1 MPVAKG
7 NQTMIKQPTRVMLLA
22 VAAFALFAAACSSAS
37 DTVAENLTEQL
48 LESGVDGNVDV
59 DVSGDGEDMTINIE
73 SEDGDVS
80 MDVSGDGEDATIQLE
95 SEDGAIS
102 IGAGAEMPEGITIPV
117 PDGGDVTTSVE
128 MEEGVMVVLT
138 YPEGDYDAIVAFY
151 DDWTAGSSEDFDKQT
166 MSLDTGG
173 PDQRSTMW
181 IGTDSETFISV
192 GDCFDVLA
200 EESSGEEFNAVCVN
214 INEGG

>member
-1 MPVAKG
+1 
-7 NQTMIKQPTRVMLLA
+7 MLRKPAHVLLIS
-22 VAAFALFAAACSSAS
+22 VAAFALLVAACSSAS

-48 LESGVDGNVDV
+48 IESGVDGNVDV

-80 MDVSGDGEDATIQLE
+80 MNVSGDGDEQTIEME
-95 SEDGAIS
+95 SEDGSIT
-102 IGAGAEMPEGITIPV
+102 IGAGSEIPESLTIPV

-128 MEEGVMVVLT
+128 MEEGVMVVVT
-138 YPEGDYDAIVAFY
+138 YPEGDYDAIVSFY
-151 DDWTAGSSEDFDKQT
+151 DDWTAGSGDDFDRQS

-181 IGTDSETFISV
+181 IGSTSETFVSV
-192 GDCFDVLA
+192 GDCFDVYA
-200 EESSGEEFNAVCVN
+200 EEATDEEFNAVCVN
-214 INEGG
+214 INQAG

>member
-1 MPVAKG
+1 
-7 NQTMIKQPTRVMLLA
+7 MINKPTRASFIA
-22 VAAFALFAAACSSAS
+22 VAAFALLISACSSAS

-48 LESGVDGNVDV
+48 LEAGADGNVDV
-59 DVSGDGEDMTINIE
+59 EVSGDGEDMTINIE

-80 MDVSGDGEDATIQLE
+80 MNVSGDGDDATIEME
-95 SEDGAIS
+95 SEDGSIS
-102 IGAGAEMPEGITIPV
+102 IGAGSEMPEGLTIPV

-128 MEEGVMVVLT
+128 MEEGVMVGLT
-138 YPEGDYDAIVAFY
+138 YPKGDYDAIVAFY
-151 DDWTAGSSEDFDKQT
+151 DDWTAGSGEGFDKQT

-181 IGTDSETFISV
+181 IGTGSQTFVSV
-192 GDCFDVLA
+192 GDCFDVHA

-214 INEGG
+214 INQAG

>member
-1 MPVAKG
+1 
-7 NQTMIKQPTRVMLLA
+7 MIKKPARVVFVA
-22 VAAFALFAAACSSAS
+22 IAAFALLAAACSSAS

-48 LESGVDGNVDV
+48 IEAGADGEVDI

-80 MDVSGDGEDATIQLE
+80 MNVTGDGDEQTIEME
-95 SEDGAIS
+95 SEDGSIT
-102 IGAGAEMPEGITIPV
+102 IGAGSEIPESLTIPV

-128 MEEGVMVVLT
+128 MEEGVMVVVT
-138 YPEGDYDAIVAFY
+138 YPEGDYDAIVSFY
-151 DDWTAGSSEDFDKQT
+151 DDWTAGTGEDFDKQT

-173 PDQRSTMW
+173 ADQRSTMW
-181 IGTDSETFISV
+181 IGSSSETFVSV
-192 GDCFDVLA
+192 GDCFDVYA

-214 INEGG
+214 INQAG